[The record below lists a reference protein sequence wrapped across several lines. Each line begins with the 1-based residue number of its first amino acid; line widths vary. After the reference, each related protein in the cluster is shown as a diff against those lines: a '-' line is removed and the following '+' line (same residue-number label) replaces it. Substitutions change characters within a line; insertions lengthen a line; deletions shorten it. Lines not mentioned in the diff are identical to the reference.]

1 MSLPLRELVD
11 HPELV
16 NERAQAL
23 DWDELLYDYERAL
36 DDDLALLA
44 GLSEAQI
51 HFKPTPE
58 EFSICEVLTHD
69 ADSDR
74 LFWMW
79 VKLLIED
86 RRDEINPADLISGD
100 GANNVIGLEALRG
113 EIEACRALARTLID
127 ARPDTPALTPTS
139 PHPYFGELNG
149 KGWIYFMALHHGIH
163 LRQCAR
169 VIAARGFP
177 PAESV
182 QHPAAD
188 EYLQPRNRKTWL
200 APNDK
205 AKERTGAKAIAH
217 KRDKAKKRPAAKAQG
232 RTSARVKKQK
242 PVGQKRPS
250 GKKAAAR
257 R

>member
-177 PAESV
+177 PQVAILGVDTIEPRPGRQKSRVVFIDHIGLALTCDHQVIDGAPGARFLKVLREQIETIESIV
-182 QHPAAD
+182 D
-188 EYLQPRNRKTWL
+188 LKL
-200 APNDK
+200 
-205 AKERTGAKAIAH
+205 
-217 KRDKAKKRPAAKAQG
+217 
-232 RTSARVKKQK
+232 
-242 PVGQKRPS
+242 
-250 GKKAAAR
+250 
-257 R
+257 